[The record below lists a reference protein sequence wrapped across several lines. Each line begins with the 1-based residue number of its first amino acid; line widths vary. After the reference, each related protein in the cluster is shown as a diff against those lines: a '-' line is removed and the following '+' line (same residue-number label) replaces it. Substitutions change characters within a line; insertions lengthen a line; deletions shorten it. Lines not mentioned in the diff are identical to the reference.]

1 MFYVLLENDPLVCQL
16 KEFPELLL
24 FLEFDRPLKRS
35 GLRQTVVVVVVGITD
50 T

>member
-1 MFYVLLENDPLVCQL
+1 MLLENDPLVCQL